1 MAVPRV
7 ISSRGIGYKLTAV
20 VVIAVLSMAGLLAG
34 IVPPFNVAVDIADT
48 AFYDAFYKLRTPESR
63 RDGSVVI
70 VQVDQSS
77 IEGMAAQENR
87 YRWPWPREYWG
98 LVLQYLEQC
107 GARAAAIDLLMEEP
121 SGYNRDTADDTNF
134 AAALDTLKLPV
145 VFAAQMK
152 RHDPPL
158 FAPPVKRPPTFGA
171 ADVIDSATIREY
183 DMSTNGRP
191 SLALAAVRAAGI
203 SIPDAPS
210 GTAKLYFYGPSRR
223 RDGRTTFRTVS
234 AFNVILKALDAP
246 GAPESITPDL
256 FRDKIV
262 LIGLT
267 APGTFDL
274 KNAPVNRNYP
284 GVESHATAIDNLLL
298 GSRVHTLAPWA
309 NPAVWVSSLL
319 AAAGTTLSRRM
330 WIKLAASLLAIL
342 LLQGAALALFRLHGT
357 LIWTPPTTQLLCV
370 CLAILGG
377 LGWTYFIEDRD
388 RRILLRF
395 LSQYVSP
402 HVADELSR
410 RGELSLAGERREMTV
425 MFSDIEGFTTLADQ
439 MPADRLEAFM
449 SLYLGEMSNAVF
461 EFDATLDKYIGDALM
476 CFWNAPLDQPD
487 HATRACDAA
496 LRMIQRE
503 RDLQADFAQMGI
515 PKLRTRVGINVG
527 TMLVGNVGSRQK
539 VNYTVVGDAVNLAS
553 RLEGAN
559 KIFGSQILVADAAKT
574 QVDDRF
580 AFRRLGALRAR
591 GKAEPV
597 IIHELLGRG
606 SERLAALA
614 QQFEKASG
622 AYESRDWPLAERF
635 LVELLATF
643 PDDLPSVKLL
653 ERVRKLQANPPA
665 HWTAV
670 FES

>member
-1 MAVPRV
+1 
-7 ISSRGIGYKLTAV
+7 
-20 VVIAVLSMAGLLAG
+20 
-34 IVPPFNVAVDIADT
+34 
-48 AFYDAFYKLRTPESR
+48 
-63 RDGSVVI
+63 
-70 VQVDQSS
+70 
-77 IEGMAAQENR
+77 
-87 YRWPWPREYWG
+87 
-98 LVLQYLEQC
+98 
-107 GARAAAIDLLMEEP
+107 
-121 SGYNRDTADDTNF
+121 
-134 AAALDTLKLPV
+134 
-145 VFAAQMK
+145 
-152 RHDPPL
+152 
-158 FAPPVKRPPTFGA
+158 
-171 ADVIDSATIREY
+171 
-183 DMSTNGRP
+183 
-191 SLALAAVRAAGI
+191 
-203 SIPDAPS
+203 
-210 GTAKLYFYGPSRR
+210 
-223 RDGRTTFRTVS
+223 
-234 AFNVILKALDAP
+234 
-246 GAPESITPDL
+246 
-256 FRDKIV
+256 
-262 LIGLT
+262 
-267 APGTFDL
+267 
-274 KNAPVNRNYP
+274 
-284 GVESHATAIDNLLL
+284 
-298 GSRVHTLAPWA
+298 
-309 NPAVWVSSLL
+309 
-319 AAAGTTLSRRM
+319 M

-342 LLQGAALALFRLHGT
+342 LLLGAALALFRLHGT

-503 RDLQADFAQMGI
+503 RDLQAEFAQMGI